1 MLKTN
6 LLTAA
11 LFGMLAI
18 PATPSTRA
26 STRASTAKR
35 RSRTPGP
42 TGQPGDKLAR
52 FATEARIGGR
62 AV

>member
-1 MLKTN
+1 MLNTN

-26 STRASTAKR
+26 SAAKR
-35 RSRTPGP
+35 KTRSRTPGP
-42 TGQPGDKLAR
+42 TDQPGDKLAR